1 MNRPADPYA
10 PWDPVIK
17 HYLSWDGVY
26 EALLNYL
33 DPKFYKYIAAKV
45 DNYYKHPERYASL
58 SESILFIVDILSK
71 GAKLPEELKQL
82 VKISSNAIT
91 LIIKFSPQGQ
101 VATHTLKFLSHVG
114 LNDLR
119 AAITDFQKAILAAR
133 GLPTSSPT
141 DMIRD
146 GIKTI
151 NQLFGVNAQYRQYP
165 NGSGEFL
172 FDMRPPSRNVITNE
186 FDKLFTS
193 GELSPEEQARV
204 DAFYEKEKT
213 GHYILIPGEEIGRNF
228 DNTPIRTQDRY
239 SWVPNEP
246 ETPAPAPAPA
256 PAKNEVPINT
266 EPHNKT
272 MPYAY
277 VGPVKT
283 GAPYAKWV
291 AGLEQAKKK
300 MTTMAEAEA
309 RTGLTAQGLVNAAT
323 KAVRPVSQ
331 TIMFD
336 VGKGAVSPEGLI
348 YIYETLTPGSGPK
361 GPEVPKAPEIPVKPT
376 LPPSPFDGHN
386 GIADAMIHVNP
397 LDEEYNKFSR
407 SDAIFENP
415 TSAQLN
421 GGGNVA
427 PPNVQKDLAN
437 LIQTTERELLFEE
450 LYHKPFNY
458 GPVPF
463 YAEREP
469 ATIKTRVVSLP
480 FKAPRRLH

>member
-10 PWDPVIK
+10 PWDAVIK
-17 HYLSWDGVY
+17 HYISWNGVW
-26 EALLNYL
+26 EALMNYL
-33 DPKFYKYIAAKV
+33 DPKFYKYIASKV

-58 SESILFIVDILSK
+58 SESILFLVDILSK

-101 VATHTLKFLSHVG
+101 VATHTLKFLAHVG
-114 LNDLR
+114 LNDLK
-119 AAITDFQKAILAAR
+119 AAVIDFQKAILAAK

-172 FDMRPPSRNVITNE
+172 FDMRPPSRNLITDE
-186 FDKLFTS
+186 FDKLFAS
-193 GELSPEEQARV
+193 GELDPEQQARV
-204 DAFYEKEKT
+204 DAFYEREKK
-213 GHYILIPGEEIGRNF
+213 GHYELIPARVIGRNF
-228 DNTPIRTQDRY
+228 DGSPIMTQDRY
-239 SWVPNEP
+239 TFVPDEP
-246 ETPAPAPAPA
+246 TA

-266 EPHNKT
+266 EDHNKT

-300 MTTMAEAEA
+300 ATTFAEAEA
-309 RTGLTAQGLVNAAT
+309 RTGLSAQGLVNEAT

-331 TIMFD
+331 LIAND
-336 VGKGAVSPEGLI
+336 AANGNISPEGLI
-348 YIYETLTPGSGPK
+348 YIYETLTPGSTSAP
-361 GPEVPKAPEIPVKPT
+361 PHAPKAPEAPTKPI
-376 LPPSPFDGHN
+376 LPPSPYDGHN

-407 SDAIFENP
+407 SDKIFENP

-427 PPNVQKDLAN
+427 PPNAQKDLAN

-450 LYHKPFNY
+450 LYHKPFDY

-469 ATIKTRVVSLP
+469 ATIKTRVVTLP